1 MLKALAIIAVL
12 GVTALP
18 AAPVLADDRDDYLAQ
33 QCAAVLDRQPRIV
46 RKEAVTA
53 IGPGAHVSVHP
64 LCMGIGMFTF
74 GNAAGLGKTIAA
86 NPVLA
91 HALARYGLRGD
102 DVTGIVIN
110 GNSVALYVHRDV

>member
-1 MLKALAIIAVL
+1 MLKALAIMTALGAV
-12 GVTALP
+12 ALP
-18 AAPVLADDRDDYLAQ
+18 ATPVFAVQNDYLAQ

-46 RKEAVTA
+46 RKEAVNA
-53 IGPGAHVSVHP
+53 IGKGAHVSVHP

-74 GNAAGLGKTIAA
+74 GNAAGLGKTIGA

-91 HALARYGLRGD
+91 RALARNGYRAD

-110 GNSVALYVHRDV
+110 GNSVALYVHRDN